1 VDLERLIEVVDMI
14 RLVLDIQGLERIGR
28 FQVEEVVDKNQ
39 KVLELQVAYVDD
51 DVDCDSFL
59 LLNTE
64 IEKVKIEYE
73 RL

>member
-1 VDLERLIEVVDMI
+1 MI
-14 RLVLDIQGLERIGR
+14 RLVLDIQVLERIGR
-28 FQVEEVVDKNQ
+28 FQVEEVVDKNR

>member
-28 FQVEEVVDKNQ
+28 FQVEEVVDKNR

>member
-1 VDLERLIEVVDMI
+1 MI
-14 RLVLDIQGLERIGR
+14 RLVLDIQVLERIGR
-28 FQVEEVVDKNQ
+28 FQVEEVVDKNR
-39 KVLELQVAYVDD
+39 KVLELQVAYVDYDD
-51 DVDCDSFL
+51 DVDCDPFL